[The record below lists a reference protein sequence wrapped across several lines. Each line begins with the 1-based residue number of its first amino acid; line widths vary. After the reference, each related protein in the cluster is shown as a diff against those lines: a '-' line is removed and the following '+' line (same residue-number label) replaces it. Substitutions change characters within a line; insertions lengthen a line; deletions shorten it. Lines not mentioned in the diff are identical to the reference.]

1 MFRNPKHFVDKHRIM
16 MAYGEKREEIEMAL
30 LNDVIL
36 AMIEYDR
43 GDRLRINHFMK
54 VYGYASLIARTEGV
68 DERTQRI
75 VDVAGVLHDIGI
87 HPAER
92 KYGNCMGRYQ
102 EELGPAEADALLTP
116 LGIARDEIERVMWLI
131 AHHHTYG
138 GGDAAGANGY
148 LLGALDHQILVEAD
162 FLVNLD
168 EGKADEA
175 AILSAKRQIF
185 RTETGLRLLNRLF
198 GV

>member
-1 MFRNPKHFVDKHRIM
+1 MELIDNVM
-16 MAYGEKREEIEMAL
+16 
-30 LNDVIL
+30 L

-43 GDRLRINHFMK
+43 DDRPRINHFVK
-54 VYGYASLIARTEGV
+54 VYGYASLIARAEGV

-75 VDVAGVLHDIGI
+75 VDVASVLHDIGI

-92 KYGNCMGRYQ
+92 KYGNCMGKYQ
-102 EELGPAEADALLTP
+102 EELGPAEAEALLMP
-116 LGIARDEIERVMWLI
+116 LGMARDEIDRVMWLI

-138 GGDAAGANGY
+138 GGAAAGENGF
-148 LLGALDHQILVEAD
+148 LLGDVDHQILVEAD

-168 EGKADEA
+168 EGMADEA
-175 AILSAKRQIF
+175 AIQSAKRQIF
-185 RTETGLRLLNRLF
+185 RTATGLRLLNRLF